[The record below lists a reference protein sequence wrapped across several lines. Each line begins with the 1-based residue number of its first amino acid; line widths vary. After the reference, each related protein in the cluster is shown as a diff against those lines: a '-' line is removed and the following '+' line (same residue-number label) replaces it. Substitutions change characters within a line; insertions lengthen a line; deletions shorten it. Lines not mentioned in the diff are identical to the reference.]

1 MIDKKN
7 FTLASI
13 PQAEQRIAKGYDGED
28 HKASNGKEIYINMK
42 KRRLAFSFLA
52 IFPFAPSFITVL
64 IVKSGHLEE
73 DCQLQC
79 F

>member
-1 MIDKKN
+1 MN
-7 FTLASI
+7 REELMA
-13 PQAEQRIAKGYDGED
+13 YDGEY

-42 KRRLAFSFLA
+42 EQRLASSFLA
-52 IFPFAPSFITVL
+52 IFLFAPSFITVFT
-64 IVKSGHLEE
+64 VKPGHLEE